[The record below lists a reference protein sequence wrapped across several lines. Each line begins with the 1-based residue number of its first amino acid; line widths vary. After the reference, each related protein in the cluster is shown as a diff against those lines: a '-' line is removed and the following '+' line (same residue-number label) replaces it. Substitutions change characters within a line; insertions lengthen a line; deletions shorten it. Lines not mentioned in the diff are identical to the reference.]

1 MQEQLTL
8 KLDPSLREMLQC
20 SNNWLKSSKRYSKKI
35 FPSFQ
40 FRADRIKLLRSVKS
54 CFFQSWL
61 LLHFFRHFLITKQ
74 NTFFEIASVYK
85 FCKKIHICVWMKLK
99 SIKIK
104 LKFSI
109 QIRTIR
115 FLYRPKR
122 NNSFLILQM
131 TKKNSELRS

>member
-1 MQEQLTL
+1 MQEQLTH
-8 KLDPSLREMLQC
+8 KLDLSLREILQC

-61 LLHFFRHFLITKQ
+61 ILHFFRHFLITKQ
-74 NTFFEIASVYK
+74 NTFFKLHQSINFVK
-85 FCKKIHICVWMKLK
+85 NTHMCLK

-104 LKFSI
+104 LKYSI
-109 QIRTIR
+109 QIRTIS